1 MLFLPTLILRHTR
14 MSLIRKNNREL
25 TEHMVV
31 LLNIREQQ
39 HDTINYGLASR
50 FQILMIYFN
59 LFLSKK
65 KL

>member
-39 HDTINYGLASR
+39 HETINYGLASR